1 MQAFFNIQ
9 NYTVLF
15 IEFDNVT
22 GQLHTPERRRI
33 QLPRLLITTMA
44 SNEQTFVLELL
55 LRVGRIHMTSG
66 HITSEAL
73 LRYYLQNTQ

>member
-9 NYTVLF
+9 NYIVLF
-15 IEFDNVT
+15 IEFDNIT
-22 GQLHTPERRRI
+22 SQLHTPERRRI

-44 SNEQTFVLELL
+44 SNEQTFVQELL

-66 HITSEAL
+66 HITGEAL